1 MNIYALLSLV
11 ATVMVLLV
19 GFFVLSHG
27 WSVRLNRLFFWV
39 MLALGFWSAGEF
51 VMRIAGSETAAR
63 WGSMIAGPGWCFSGG
78 LFLFFVLAFT
88 EHERA
93 SRSPAVLG
101 TIFTPGIVFLVLLW
115 STDLIFKGFSK
126 SYWGYSEIKGVLR
139 VPSQIYVVI
148 LFIAAI
154 LLLFRYHQSA
164 SGNKRASAGYI
175 LIAAL
180 LVVVTGIFTDIA
192 LPLLG
197 IQMVE
202 MPMFACTFMAIIIA
216 FAINRRGFLS
226 TIAGTLGGA
235 IITNINEAVLVTDA
249 DGTIETVNPAT
260 ERLTGYTADEL
271 VGTRADRLFV
281 EDADKAEVVESD
293 ERSGRNVTWSLC
305 LTREGKPVPVT
316 RSTGDVRSRSGRKL
330 GEIVI
335 VNDMRETL
343 RLIEA
348 EREARAATARA
359 SAERDRSE
367 ILRRNQKE
375 LRALS
380 EFLQSAIENIAEP
393 FFIKDVSL
401 SYIYANRALSELLGY
416 PREDIIGK
424 ADHDLFDPEQADL
437 FKEDDRRVFR
447 EETLVEMEE
456 GTINDREGTRHT
468 VRMLKTPLKGEGGE
482 VEFLVGIVNDITE
495 QKQLE
500 NARLDFI
507 RIAAHELRTPLT
519 SLKLGFE
526 LLARETR
533 GMLDPGQQRSLEILS
548 LSIERLSRLSK
559 NLLDLASM
567 DAGLTTLFKSPFDI
581 GPLLEEAVVMF
592 EGPLKEKGLTVRVDV
607 EPDLG
612 QAMADPGRIS
622 QVLFNLVSNAVK
634 YTVEGSIT
642 LSARSSGDGLLEI
655 CVADT
660 GVGIPSSHRESI
672 FTRFVKAQS
681 PQTAMEGTGLGLSIV
696 KAIVEAHGGDI
707 RLESTMGKG
716 SRFCFTLPEAPS

>member
-1 MNIYALLSLV
+1 MNIYALLSL
-11 ATVMVLLV
+11 AAIVMTLIV
-19 GFFVLSHG
+19 GLFVLSHG
-27 WSVRLNRLFFWV
+27 ARIRLNRLFFWV
-39 MLALGFWSAGEF
+39 MLALALWGAGEF
-51 VMRIAGSETAAR
+51 VMRVAGSETAAY
-63 WGSMIAGPGWCFSGG
+63 WGSMVAGPGWCFSGG

-93 SRSPAVLG
+93 SRSPVVLG
-101 TIFTPGIVFLVLLW
+101 AIFTPGIVFLVLLW
-115 STDLIFKGFSK
+115 STDLIIKGFNR
-126 SYWGYSEIKGVLR
+126 SYWGYSEIRGVLR
-139 VPSQIYVVI
+139 VPSQLYVMI
-148 LFIAAI
+148 LVIAAI
-154 LLLFRYHQSA
+154 LLLYRYRQVA
-164 SGNKRASAGYI
+164 SGNNRASAGYV
-175 LIAAL
+175 LVAAL
-180 LVVVTGIFTDIA
+180 VMVAAGLFTDIA
-192 LPLLG
+192 LPLLD
-197 IQMVE
+197 IHMVE
-202 MPMFACTFMAIIIA
+202 MPMFTCTIMALIIA
-216 FAINRRGFLS
+216 YAINRRGFLS

-235 IITNINEAVLVTDA
+235 IISNINEAILVTDA
-249 DGTIETVNPAT
+249 EGTIETVNSAAK
-260 ERLTGYTADEL
+260 RLTGYTADEL

-281 EDADKAEVVESD
+281 EDAGKAEIIEAE

-305 LTREGKPVPVT
+305 MTGEGEPVPVT

-330 GEIVI
+330 GEVVI
-335 VNDMRETL
+335 VNDMREAL

-359 SAERDRSE
+359 RAERDRSE
-367 ILRRNQKE
+367 ILRRNHEE

-380 EFLQSAIENIAEP
+380 EFLESAIENIAEP
-393 FFIKDVSL
+393 FFIKDVGL

-416 PREDIIGK
+416 PKEDIIGK
-424 ADHDLFDPEQADL
+424 TDHDLFDPEQADL
-437 FKEDDRRVFR
+437 FGEDDRRVFR
-447 EETLVEMEE
+447 ERTLVEMEE
-456 GTINDREGTRHT
+456 GTIDDREGTRHT

-482 VEFLVGIVNDITE
+482 VEFLVGVVNDITE

-533 GMLDPGQQRSLEILS
+533 GLLDPEQQRSLEILS

-559 NLLDLASM
+559 NLLDLASI
-567 DAGLTTLFKSPFDI
+567 DAGLTTLFKGPFDV

-592 EGPLKEKGLTVRVDV
+592 ESPLKEKGLTARVDV
-607 EPDLG
+607 EPGLG

-634 YTVEGSIT
+634 YTTEGSIT
-642 LSARSSGDGLLEI
+642 LSAYSSGNGFLEI

-660 GVGIPSSHRESI
+660 GVGIPSSHRDSI

-681 PQTAMEGTGLGLSIV
+681 TTTAREGTGLGLSIV

-707 RLESTMGKG
+707 RLESAVGKG
-716 SRFCFTLPEAPS
+716 SRFCFTLPEAT